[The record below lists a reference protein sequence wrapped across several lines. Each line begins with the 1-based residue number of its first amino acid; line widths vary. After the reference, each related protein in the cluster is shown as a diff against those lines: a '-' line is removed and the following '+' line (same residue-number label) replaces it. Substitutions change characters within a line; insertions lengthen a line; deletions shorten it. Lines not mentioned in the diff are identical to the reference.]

1 MPSPGTPGTPG
12 AGRRRFVLVAGMPRS
27 GTTGVGTALAHAPGA
42 ASLYE
47 PLNPESGLRSVGE
60 YFVLPPSGPLA
71 GDPQLSGVLAQ
82 VLRVSVRTRTGVW
95 PQDSRLRRAVK
106 QVTGSTS
113 RASAVRIR
121 LDPRVRTV
129 VWKDPFASLLVPTV
143 ARELGIPAVVTVRP
157 PEASAASFKRLGWD
171 FDVERV
177 VRGLERVHPGA
188 AYLQGMV
195 EQVRRRR
202 DPVSVGAQLWRV
214 VYGHLAHSLAGPGLP
229 EGAAEVAW
237 VNPRTLLADPV
248 GTYVDLYR
256 RLGLEMTD
264 TARAAIEHDYRDE
277 GSGAPAGGVTHD
289 ARRNVQQANSYW
301 ASVLDPDEVALVR
314 SLTDEVR
321 EDLEAQVGR
330 LA

>member
-1 MPSPGTPGTPG
+1 
-12 AGRRRFVLVAGMPRS
+12 MPRS
-27 GTTGVGTALAHAPGA
+27 GTTGVGTALAHAPAA

-47 PLNPESGLRSVGE
+47 PLNPESGLRSVAE
-60 YFVLPPSGPLA
+60 YFVLPPA
-71 GDPQLSGVLAQ
+71 GDLRQDRQLCDVLDQ

-143 ARELGIPAVVTVRP
+143 ARDLGIPAVVTIRP

-177 VRGLERVHPGA
+177 VRGLARVHPGA
-188 AYLQGMV
+188 AYLEGMV
-195 EQVRRRR
+195 DEVRARR
-202 DPVSVGAQLWRV
+202 DPTSVGAQLWRV
-214 VYGHLAHSLAGPGLP
+214 VYGYLHHSLVELGSPT
-229 EGAAEVAW
+229 GAAVAW
-237 VNPRTLLADPV
+237 VNSRSLLADPA
-248 GTYVDLYR
+248 GTYDDLYQ
-256 RLGLEMTD
+256 RLGLEMTPR
-264 TARAAIEHDYRDE
+264 ARGRIEHDYRDE

-289 ARRNVQQANSYW
+289 AQRNVQRANSYW
-301 ASVLDPDEVALVR
+301 SSVLDADEVARVR
-314 SLTDEVR
+314 ALTDAVR
-321 EDLEAQVGR
+321 ADVEAHVGA

>member
-1 MPSPGTPGTPG
+1 
-12 AGRRRFVLVAGMPRS
+12 MPRS

-47 PLNPESGLRSVGE
+47 PLNPESGLRSVAQ
-60 YFVLPPSGPLA
+60 YFVLPPA
-71 GDPQLSGVLAQ
+71 GGLPQDRELSDVLAQ

-143 ARELGIPAVVTVRP
+143 ARDLGIPAVVTIRP
-157 PEASAASFKRLGWD
+157 PEASAASFKRLGWH

-188 AYLQGMV
+188 AYLEGMV

-214 VYGHLAHSLAGPGLP
+214 VYGYLHHSLVVSGLP
-229 EGAAEVAW
+229 DGSAGVAW

-264 TARAAIEHDYRDE
+264 RARSAIESDYRDE

-321 EDLEAQVGR
+321 EDLEARVGR

>member
-1 MPSPGTPGTPG
+1 MPSPVTAE
-12 AGRRRFVLVAGMPRS
+12 AGRRRFLLVAGMPRS

-60 YFVLPPSGPLA
+60 YFVLPPNGPLVE
-71 GDPQLSGVLAQ
+71 DPHLSGVLAQ

-188 AYLQGMV
+188 AYLEGMV

-202 DPVSVGAQLWRV
+202 DPVAVGAQLWRV
-214 VYGHLAHSLAGPGLP
+214 VYGHLHHSLAGSQPSD
-229 EGAAEVAW
+229 GAAEVVW
-237 VNPRTLLADPV
+237 VNPHTLLADPL
-248 GTYVDLYR
+248 GTYVDLYA
-256 RLGLEMTD
+256 RLGLEMTEA
-264 TARAAIEHDYRDE
+264 ARAAIAHDYRDE

-321 EDLEAQVGR
+321 GGLESRIGP